1 MLGSGSVGAESPDSG
16 SSDRVEYPKLR
27 VETRTAVPK
36 TPRVFDH
43 FAHSGQYQVGRIEEA
58 PRRLRA

>member
-1 MLGSGSVGAESPDSG
+1 
-16 SSDRVEYPKLR
+16 
-27 VETRTAVPK
+27 VPK